1 MDVATIIKQLL
12 DFGFLGFSLYLNF
25 MYWRALQDRN
35 DQLIETLREVAGLRA
50 QLVRRDSGVYFPTVN
65 PDGAEPV
72 EKPLKKD

>member
-35 DQLIETLREVAGLRA
+35 DQMIETLREVAGLRA
-50 QLVRRDSGVYFPTVN
+50 QLVRRDSGVYFPTTN
-65 PDGAEPV
+65 PDGTDV
-72 EKPLKKD
+72 TEKSSKLT